1 MYKYNKVEAK
11 NHLCQTIRLR
21 DISLCRHYVSLNFIV
36 MADLHDI
43 IAFSS
48 EGEKILG
55 VVIEHYTNP
64 LDDFYVVYADYAL
77 HKVCNSNEDASII
90 FENVIIPSCDAAIA
104 DYKLKM
110 QHLKDIDDYHKDI
123 QSLREAILLKID
135 PKSLFKDN
143 KAE

>member
-1 MYKYNKVEAK
+1 
-11 NHLCQTIRLR
+11 
-21 DISLCRHYVSLNFIV
+21 

-77 HKVCNSNEDASII
+77 HKSHNPEEDASVII
-90 FENVIIPSCDAAIA
+90 DNVIIPACDAALA
-104 DYKLKM
+104 DYRLKR
-110 QHLKDIDDYHKDI
+110 QHLVDVGRLHKDVEALIEAIKTKMDIPIDDT
-123 QSLREAILLKID
+123 
-135 PKSLFKDN
+135 
-143 KAE
+143 